1 MMTGGGGG
9 GVACGACLLAVES
22 GSGNGSRVSVRV
34 CGWMV
39 SSTVRYGQVLAS
51 GSSRVVVSFPLTLL

>member
-22 GSGNGSRVSVRV
+22 GSGNGKS
-34 CGWMV
+34 CECAGGW
-39 SSTVRYGQVLAS
+39 YQVQ
-51 GSSRVVVSFPLTLL
+51 

>member
-34 CGWMV
+34 DGIKYCKV
-39 SSTVRYGQVLAS
+39 PYGQVLAS

>member
-22 GSGNGSRVSVRV
+22 GSGNGSRVSVWADGIKYCKV
-34 CGWMV
+34 W
-39 SSTVRYGQVLAS
+39 SSVGLWQLPRCC
-51 GSSRVVVSFPLTLL
+51 

>member
-34 CGWMV
+34 DGIKYCMV
-39 SSTVRYGQVLAS
+39 KCWPLAAPALLLAS
-51 GSSRVVVSFPLTLL
+51 H

>member
-34 CGWMV
+34 DGIKYCKVCMV
-39 SSTVRYGQVLAS
+39 KCWPLAAPALLLAS
-51 GSSRVVVSFPLTLL
+51 H

>member
-22 GSGNGSRVSVRV
+22 ESGNGSRVSVRV
-34 CGWMV
+34 DGTKYCKVW
-39 SSTVRYGQVLAS
+39 SSVGLWQLPRCC
-51 GSSRVVVSFPLTLL
+51 

>member
-34 CGWMV
+34 DGIKYCKVW
-39 SSTVRYGQVLAS
+39 SSVGLWQLPRCCYL
-51 GSSRVVVSFPLTLL
+51 SFPLTLL